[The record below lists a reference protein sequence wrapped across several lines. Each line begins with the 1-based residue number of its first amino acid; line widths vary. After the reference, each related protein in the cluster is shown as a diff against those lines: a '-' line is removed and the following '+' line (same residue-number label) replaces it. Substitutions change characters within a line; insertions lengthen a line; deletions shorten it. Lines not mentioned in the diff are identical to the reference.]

1 MSALSTLPGA
11 VPALEMRGISKRFP
25 GVRALHQVSLT
36 VFPGEVLALMGE
48 NGAGKSTL
56 MKILAGAYTADEGE
70 ILVLGQSVQIRSPLE
85 ARANGIHLIY
95 QELNLVRN
103 LTVLENIF
111 MGAERSRLGLLDR
124 NTMRLEASRAL
135 GKLGASFGPDTPVS
149 RLSVAEGQLVEIA
162 RALTFQLK
170 LLVMDEPTAALS
182 ERETERLFE
191 VIRTLK
197 AENIGIVY
205 ISHRMAE
212 VYALADR
219 VSVLRD
225 GEYVGTLER
234 SGAPAATGLPSEP
247 KRVGIN
253 AERVVSMMVGRPL
266 KDFYEHRR
274 RAALGETVLE
284 VRGLT
289 DGRKLA
295 PAHFKIRAGEILGLA
310 GLVGAGRTE
319 LARILFGADPRA
331 GGEVWLEGQ
340 KIEVRS
346 PSDAVKAG
354 IGYVPENRK
363 EQGLFLE
370 MSSGNNISMN
380 VLEKHSS
387 GGVLNFSSL
396 GGEVDQAI
404 QNFAVKVSSPSAR
417 AIGLS
422 GGNQQKLLLARW
434 LAIQPKVLLLDEPTR
449 GVDIGAKAEI
459 YRIISSLAEQ
469 GVAVLFI
476 SSELPEVVGMSD
488 RTLVMREG
496 KLVGELDPVR
506 GEVISQESIMEFA
519 TGLREFSALEWEER
533 QHPPLEHPLPNA
545 QIPQIPVSP
554 D

>member
-95 QELNLVRN
+95 QELNLARN

-284 VRGLT
+284 VHGLT

>member
-36 VFPGEVLALMGE
+36 VYPGEVLALMGE

-70 ILVLGQSVQIRSPLE
+70 ILVSGQTVQIRSPLE
-85 ARANGIHLIY
+85 ARSHGVHLIY
-95 QELNLVRN
+95 QELNLARN

-111 MGAERSRLGLLDR
+111 MGAERSKLGLLDR
-124 NTMRLEASRAL
+124 KTMRLEASRAL
-135 GKLGASFGPDTPVS
+135 EKLGASFGPDTPVS

-197 AENIGIVY
+197 TENIGIVY

-225 GEYVGTLER
+225 GEYIGTLER

-284 VRGLT
+284 VHGLT

-459 YRIISSLAEQ
+459 YRIISGLAEQ

-488 RTLVMREG
+488 RTLIMREG

-533 QHPPLEHPLPNA
+533 QHPPLERPLPNA